1 MLKDYGG
8 TSPSPTRFDSCF
20 FLLAVLS
27 VVHDGRRF
35 PHDAGGG
42 SGRCADFTW
51 DEERLLGSR
60 HWPTGAAFLVIGN
73 TVLVLINAR
82 VFPVFDFLLW
92 RTFSDDDRERVQTS
106 GRLEAEGL
114 VGSRFAS
121 LVFED
126 LESSSLVDVAV
137 LSFDVTVEFFLF
149 DTEIAIA
156 SLVTE
161 RVGAIVVHLVDL
173 LYLKVAG

>member
-1 MLKDYGG
+1 MSSQQWRPVLATSRKKQKNNDIDPFYSEEKWKGVKSNCWRRERGKYGYRMLKDYGG
-8 TSPSPTRFDSCF
+8 HHQVQHDLILVC
-20 FLLAVLS
+20 LLAVLTE
-27 VVHDGRRF
+27 VHDGRRF

-73 TVLVLINAR
+73 TVLVLIDAR

-121 LVFED
+121 LVF
-126 LESSSLVDVAV
+126 
-137 LSFDVTVEFFLF
+137 
-149 DTEIAIA
+149 
-156 SLVTE
+156 
-161 RVGAIVVHLVDL
+161 
-173 LYLKVAG
+173 